1 MISKNYPK
9 SIKNGNKYADM
20 AIKTKKWTQY
30 SIFGHKFP
38 KMAGK
43 AQVRDELQLISKI
56 LAGFPTGASFE
67 QVYISLKDTLTE
79 RTLRRRL
86 DTLQEQGVVRV
97 TGQTRSAQYHLVAQE
112 VQTSVTATD
121 AEEVKVPL
129 SSEGTSI
136 RHLISQPL
144 GNRLPTTYNQEFLR
158 SYQPN
163 KTFYLSAEHR
173 KILHEL
179 GRTAQ
184 LTEPAGTY
192 ARQVLER
199 LLIDLS
205 YNSSRLEGNNYS
217 LLDTKL
223 LISQG
228 RVADSRTAEES
239 QMILNHKAAIEFI
252 VESAVEI
259 DFNRF
264 TIMNLHGMLSDNLL
278 GNPAAS
284 GRLRSMAVDIGHSV
298 YIPLAI
304 PQLISELFDVL
315 LEMASDIKDPFEQ
328 SFFVMV
334 QLPYLQP
341 FDDVNKRVSRLAA
354 NIPLVKH
361 NLAPLSFIDMP
372 KELYAQGLMGI
383 YELREIELFRDVF
396 LWAYERSAQRY
407 AAIRQSMGEPDVFRL
422 KYRGNIRAMI
432 HEIIVNT
439 FSVDEA
445 NAFIETH
452 TASIPMPDQQRFRE
466 VVETELLS
474 LHEGN
479 FARYR
484 VKPSEFNDWLRAWD
498 RK

>member
-1 MISKNYPK
+1 
-9 SIKNGNKYADM
+9 
-20 AIKTKKWTQY
+20 
-30 SIFGHKFP
+30 
-38 KMAGK
+38 MAGK
-43 AQVRDELQLISKI
+43 AQVRDDLQLISN
-56 LAGFPTGASFE
+56 LLEGFPNGASFE
-67 QVYISLKDTLTE
+67 QIYKSLKDKLTE

-97 TGQTRSAQYHLVAQE
+97 TGQTRSTQYHLVARE
-112 VQTSVTATD
+112 VQTPVTAT
-121 AEEVKVPL
+121 ATEEVKVLL
-129 SSEGTSI
+129 SSEGNSI

-144 GNRLPTTYNQEFLR
+144 GNRPPTTYNQEFLR
-158 SYQPN
+158 SYEPN
-163 KTFYLSAEHR
+163 KTFYLSVKDRE
-173 KILHEL
+173 KLHEL

-228 RVADSRTAEES
+228 KASDSRTEEES

-252 VESAVEI
+252 VESAEEI

-298 YIPLAI
+298 YVPLAI

-315 LEMASDIKDPFEQ
+315 LEKAASIEDPFEQ

-361 NLAPLSFIDMP
+361 NLAPLSFIDVP
-372 KELYAQGLMGI
+372 KELYAQGLMGV
-383 YELREIELFRDVF
+383 YELKRIELFRDVF

-407 AAIRQSMGEPDVFRL
+407 AAIRQSMGEPDGFRL
-422 KYRGNIRAMI
+422 KYREEIRALI
-432 HEIIVNT
+432 RQVIVEGMN
-439 FSVDEA
+439 VEA
-445 NAFIETH
+445 A
-452 TASIPMPDQQRFRE
+452 TALIGAYIGHIPQTDRARFTE

-479 FARYR
+479 FARYGVR
-484 VKPSEFNDWLRAWD
+484 PSEFSNWKQLWD

>member
-1 MISKNYPK
+1 
-9 SIKNGNKYADM
+9 M
-20 AIKTKKWTQY
+20 AVKEEIQKALEQIRTTLNE
-30 SIFGHKFP
+30 FP
-38 KMAGK
+38 N
-43 AQVRDELQLISKI
+43 
-56 LAGFPTGASFE
+56 GASFD
-67 QVYISLKDTLTE
+67 QVYEVLKNEFSE

-86 DTLQEQGVVRV
+86 RTLQEQGTIRV
-97 TGQTRSAQYHLVAQE
+97 TGQTRAALYHVITRE
-112 VQTSVTATD
+112 VQTPVD
-121 AEEVKVPL
+121 AITSQEGKIAL
-129 SSEGTSI
+129 SQEGELVRNNI
-136 RHLISQPL
+136 MRPL
-144 GNRLPTTYNQEFLR
+144 GNRTPVGYNQEFLR

-163 KTFYLSAEHR
+163 KTFYLSVEHR
-173 KILHEL
+173 KMLHEL

-228 RVADSRTAEES
+228 KAADSRTAEES

-252 VESAVEI
+252 VESAAEI
-259 DFNRF
+259 NFNRF

-298 YIPLAI
+298 HVPLAI

-315 LEMASDIKDPFEQ
+315 LEKASEIEDPFEQ

-361 NLAPLSFIDMP
+361 NLAPLSFIDVP
-372 KELYAQGLMGI
+372 KELYAQGLMGV
-383 YELREIELFRDVF
+383 YELKRIELFRDVF
-396 LWAYERSAQRY
+396 LWAYDRSAQRY

-422 KYRGNIRAMI
+422 KYREEIRALVRQVIAEGMDVAAANKLI
-432 HEIIVNT
+432 KTHEEN
-439 FSVDEA
+439 
-445 NAFIETH
+445 
-452 TASIPMPDQQRFRE
+452 IPQTDRTRFTE

-479 FARYR
+479 FARYGVR
-484 VKPSEFNDWLRAWD
+484 PSEFNNWKQLWD
-498 RK
+498 KK

>member
-1 MISKNYPK
+1 
-9 SIKNGNKYADM
+9 
-20 AIKTKKWTQY
+20 
-30 SIFGHKFP
+30 
-38 KMAGK
+38 MAGK
-43 AQVRDELQLISKI
+43 AQVRDDLQLISN
-56 LAGFPTGASFE
+56 LLEGFPNGASFE
-67 QVYISLKDTLTE
+67 QIYKSLKDKLTE

-97 TGQTRSAQYHLVAQE
+97 TGQTRSAHYHLVARE
-112 VQTSVTATD
+112 VQTPVTATA
-121 AEEVKVPL
+121 AEEVKVLL
-129 SSEGTSI
+129 SSEGNSI

-144 GNRLPTTYNQEFLR
+144 GNRPPTTYNQEFLR
-158 SYQPN
+158 SYEPN
-163 KTFYLSAEHR
+163 KTFYLSVKDRE
-173 KILHEL
+173 KLHEL

-228 RVADSRTAEES
+228 KASDSRTEEES

-252 VESAVEI
+252 VESAEEI
-259 DFNRF
+259 GFNRF

-298 YIPLAI
+298 YVPLAI

-315 LEMASDIKDPFEQ
+315 LEKAASIEDPFEQ

-341 FDDVNKRVSRLAA
+341 FDDVNKRVSRLTA

-361 NLAPLSFIDMP
+361 NLAPLSFIDVP
-372 KELYAQGLMGI
+372 KELYAQGLMGV
-383 YELREIELFRDVF
+383 YELKRIELFRDVF

-407 AAIRQSMGEPDVFRL
+407 AAIRQSMREPDGFRL
-422 KYRGNIRAMI
+422 KYREEIRALI
-432 HEIIVNT
+432 RQVIVEGRN
-439 FSVDEA
+439 VEA
-445 NAFIETH
+445 A
-452 TASIPMPDQQRFRE
+452 TALIGAYIGHITQTDRARFTE

-479 FARYR
+479 FARYGVR
-484 VKPSEFNDWLRAWD
+484 PSEFSHWKQMWD

>member
-1 MISKNYPK
+1 
-9 SIKNGNKYADM
+9 
-20 AIKTKKWTQY
+20 
-30 SIFGHKFP
+30 
-38 KMAGK
+38 MAGK
-43 AQVRDELQLISKI
+43 EETKKTLEQIIKTLNEFSN
-56 LAGFPTGASFE
+56 GASFD
-67 QVYISLKDTLTE
+67 QVYEILKNEFSE

-86 DTLQEQGVVRV
+86 HTLQEQGTIQV
-97 TGQTRSAQYHLVAQE
+97 TGQTRAALYHVITRE
-112 VQTSVTATD
+112 VQTPVDATMGQGGKIALSQEGESVRNNI
-121 AEEVKVPL
+121 V
-129 SSEGTSI
+129 
-136 RHLISQPL
+136 RPL
-144 GNRLPTTYNQEFLR
+144 GNRTPVGYDQEFLR

-173 KILHEL
+173 KMLHEL

-228 RVADSRTAEES
+228 KTADSRTAEES

-252 VESAVEI
+252 VESAAEI
-259 DFNRF
+259 NFNRF

-298 YIPLAI
+298 YVPLAI

-315 LEMASDIKDPFEQ
+315 LEKASEIEDPFEQ

-334 QLPYLQP
+334 QLSYLQP

-361 NLAPLSFIDMP
+361 NLAPLSFIDVP
-372 KELYAQGLMGI
+372 KELYAQGLMGV
-383 YELREIELFRDVF
+383 YELKKIELFRDVF
-396 LWAYERSAQRY
+396 LWAYDRSAQRY
-407 AAIRQSMGEPDVFRL
+407 AAIRQSMGEPDIFRL
-422 KYRGNIRAMI
+422 KYREEIRALVRRVIAEGMDVAAANKLI
-432 HEIIVNT
+432 KTHEEN
-439 FSVDEA
+439 
-445 NAFIETH
+445 
-452 TASIPMPDQQRFRE
+452 IPQTDRTRFTE

-479 FARYR
+479 FARYGVR
-484 VKPSEFNDWLRAWD
+484 PSEFNNWKQLWEE
-498 RK
+498 

>member
-1 MISKNYPK
+1 
-9 SIKNGNKYADM
+9 
-20 AIKTKKWTQY
+20 
-30 SIFGHKFP
+30 
-38 KMAGK
+38 MAGK
-43 AQVRDELQLISKI
+43 AQVRDDLQLISN
-56 LAGFPTGASFE
+56 LLEGFPNGASFE
-67 QVYISLKDTLTE
+67 QIYKSLKDKLTE

-97 TGQTRSAQYHLVAQE
+97 TGQTRSAQYHLVARE
-112 VQTSVTATD
+112 VQTPVTAMA
-121 AEEVKVPL
+121 AEEVKVLL
-129 SSEGTSI
+129 SSEGNSI

-144 GNRLPTTYNQEFLR
+144 GNRPPTTYNQEFLR
-158 SYQPN
+158 GYEPN
-163 KTFYLSAEHR
+163 KTFYLSVKDRE
-173 KILHEL
+173 KLHEL

-228 RVADSRTAEES
+228 KASDSRTEEES

-252 VESAVEI
+252 VESAEEI

-298 YIPLAI
+298 YVPLAI
-304 PQLISELFDVL
+304 PQLISELFDAL
-315 LEMASDIKDPFEQ
+315 LEKAASIEDPFEQ

-361 NLAPLSFIDMP
+361 NLAPLSFIDVP
-372 KELYAQGLMGI
+372 KELYAQGLMGV
-383 YELREIELFRDVF
+383 YELKRIELFRDVF

-407 AAIRQSMGEPDVFRL
+407 AAIRQSMGEPDGFRL
-422 KYRGNIRAMI
+422 KYREEIRALI
-432 HEIIVNT
+432 RQVIVEGMN
-439 FSVDEA
+439 VEA
-445 NAFIETH
+445 A
-452 TASIPMPDQQRFRE
+452 TALIGAYIGHIPQTDRARFTE

-474 LHEGN
+474 LQEGN
-479 FARYR
+479 FARYGVR
-484 VKPSEFNDWLRAWD
+484 PSEFSNWKQMWD

>member
-1 MISKNYPK
+1 
-9 SIKNGNKYADM
+9 
-20 AIKTKKWTQY
+20 
-30 SIFGHKFP
+30 
-38 KMAGK
+38 MAGK
-43 AQVRDELQLISKI
+43 AQVRDDLQLISN
-56 LAGFPTGASFE
+56 LLEGFPNGASFE
-67 QVYISLKDTLTE
+67 QIYKSLKDKLTE

-86 DTLQEQGVVRV
+86 DTLQKQGVVRV
-97 TGQTRSAQYHLVAQE
+97 IGQTRSAQYHLAARE
-112 VQTSVTATD
+112 VQTPVTATA
-121 AEEVKVPL
+121 AEEVKVLL
-129 SSEGTSI
+129 SSEGNSI
-136 RHLISQPL
+136 RHVISQPL
-144 GNRLPTTYNQEFLR
+144 GNRPPTTYNQEFLR
-158 SYQPN
+158 SYEPN
-163 KTFYLSAEHR
+163 KTFYLPVKDRE
-173 KILHEL
+173 KLHEL

-228 RVADSRTAEES
+228 KASDSRTEEES

-252 VESAVEI
+252 VESAEEI

-298 YIPLAI
+298 YVPLAI

-315 LEMASDIKDPFEQ
+315 LEKAASIEDPFEQ

-341 FDDVNKRVSRLAA
+341 FDDVNKRLSRLAA

-361 NLAPLSFIDMP
+361 KLAPLSFIDVP
-372 KELYAQGLMGI
+372 KELYAQGLMGV
-383 YELREIELFRDVF
+383 YELKRIELFRDVF

-407 AAIRQSMGEPDVFRL
+407 AAIRQSMGEPDGFRL
-422 KYRGNIRAMI
+422 KYREEIRALI
-432 HEIIVNT
+432 RQVIVEGMN
-439 FSVDEA
+439 VEA
-445 NAFIETH
+445 A
-452 TASIPMPDQQRFRE
+452 TAQIGAYIGHIPQTDRARFTE

-479 FARYR
+479 FARYGVR
-484 VKPSEFNDWLRAWD
+484 PSEFSSWKQLWD